1 MYHVIHPPPAGT
13 PYPELWVAPDRFAE
27 EMRALRDEGYRAVT
41 LGQILDAWQGG
52 PGLPA
57 RPVVVSFDDGY
68 LSQYRDAGRTLRALG
83 WPGVLNLE
91 VKNLGL
97 AGGLTRREVRAMARD
112 GWEVGAHTITH
123 PDLTTL
129 DAAGLRRE
137 IAGSRSR
144 LHAALGLPID
154 VFCYPAG
161 RFDATVEAA
170 VRDAGYRAATTTEEG
185 LARREGDPYALP
197 RLRVNGQDTAA
208 SLLSR
213 LHSLG

>member
-13 PYPELWVAPDRFAE
+13 PYPELWVAPRRFAE
-27 EMRALRDEGYRAVT
+27 EMHALHDQGYRAVT
-41 LGQILDAWQGG
+41 LGQVLDAWHGG

-68 LSQYRDAGRTLRALG
+68 LSQYRDAGTTLRDLG

-112 GWEVGAHTITH
+112 GWEVDAHTITH

-137 IAGSRSR
+137 VAGSRSI
-144 LHAALGLPID
+144 LHARLGLPID
-154 VFCYPAG
+154 FFCYPAG
-161 RFDATVEAA
+161 RFDATAEAA
-170 VRDAGYRAATTTEEG
+170 VRDAGYRGATTTQPG
-185 LARREGDPYALP
+185 AAQPGGDPYALP
-197 RLRVNGQDTAA
+197 RVRVNGGDTSV

-213 LHSLG
+213 LRSLG